1 LSGGK
6 RLARF
11 NEQLRRE
18 ISELLQRQ
26 VRDPRIGHV
35 TITGVDVAR
44 DLGSARVYVRIQ
56 GSAEERAATLE
67 GLAAAAPFLRT
78 ALGRVL
84 HVRRIPELR
93 FQTDRSYEHALR
105 IEEVLAEVL
114 PHEEPE
120 AEPEGEDE

>member
-1 LSGGK
+1 MSGGK

-11 NEQLRRE
+11 SEQLRRE

-35 TITGVDVAR
+35 TVTGVEVAR
-44 DLGSARVYVRIQ
+44 DLGSARVYVRTQ
-56 GSAEERAATLE
+56 GTAEERAATFE
-67 GLAAAAPFLRT
+67 GLAAAAPFVRT
-78 ALGRVL
+78 ALGQAL

-93 FQTDRSYEHALR
+93 FQPDRSFEHALR

-114 PHEEPE
+114 PPEEPE
-120 AEPEGEDE
+120 PEDEGE